1 MLSSGKLLSGNYILA
16 LVVQEALSNADKNK
30 KHTIVINDATSNAV
44 RDIAQKFNA
53 KIKEVEVGNRM

>member
-30 KHTIVINDATSNAV
+30 STIVINDATSNAV